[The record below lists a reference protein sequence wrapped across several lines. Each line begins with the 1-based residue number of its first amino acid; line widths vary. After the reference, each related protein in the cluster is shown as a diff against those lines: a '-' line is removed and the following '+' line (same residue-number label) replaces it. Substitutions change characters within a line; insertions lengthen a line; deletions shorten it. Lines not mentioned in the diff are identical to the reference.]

1 MRLRRTGI
9 LGAVFDALIAEVAS
23 SAIGASS
30 GLVDSVGILPA
41 SDESSWFNERLLVIT
56 GLLLATAPTS

>member
-30 GLVDSVGILPA
+30 GLVDSVGVLPS